1 MPNALVLR
9 NDAKQTRS
17 AFIFCVL
24 PLRPAHSQAPQ
35 CSSRKHSWPQMELVW
50 SFLEALHDQ
59 RRRVSGRGARESI
72 CSAWLWERC
81 SVTQV
86 CTVCTRASW
95 AHAAKNTKNIRY
107 TFSVDGFS
115 PFFFGSFFCLY
126 TKLPPRYVFVCTSL
140 HFMCSWVKVKKEL
153 FTCSGWHA
161 IVYFEYKRK
170 GSVCSTLTGAR

>member
-115 PFFFGSFFCLY
+115 PFFFFWVLFFPLHKVATEIRVCVY
-126 TKLPPRYVFVCTSL
+126 KLAFYVLLSKSEKGV
-140 HFMCSWVKVKKEL
+140 VYL
-153 FTCSGWHA
+153 FRLTCN
-161 IVYFEYKRK
+161 
-170 GSVCSTLTGAR
+170 SVFRI